1 MGNIPMNCEVAAVE
15 AALKKHGSLKSISLK
30 TKQSKSSQYANVVC
44 FQKHICDA
52 LIALSKKP
60 IPIEL
65 KDGRVIEQ
73 RLSIQYHNQR
83 RVEAAREKW
92 KSASMEKRLKHQ

>member
-1 MGNIPMNCEVAAVE
+1 MNCSAEAVE
-15 AALKKHGSLKSISLK
+15 AALKKHGSLKSFALK

-60 IPIEL
+60 IPIQL
-65 KDGRVIEQ
+65 KNGRVVDTK
-73 RLSIQYHNQR
+73 LSIQYHNQR

-92 KSASMEKRLKHQ
+92 KSAAKHQ